1 MTATAMPKDPNS
13 LRARVEAHVL
23 ALVVPTPTAQIV
35 AAFPRDPKPSVMASI
50 SNLASQGKIG
60 RYHHGSG
67 LMHYGRKGL
76 EWGDAVLD
84 PESGVVIARA
94 YAAPVQSAPVR
105 VVAGSEAATI
115 PPPAP
120 PVAAVPK
127 PATTPTHTHP
137 GPLLMQRETTP
148 HRPDVARAP
157 APAAEPIR
165 ITHPVEPPMSS
176 VADTLIPKHRP
187 DGSAIARTESERERD
202 ALRTLM
208 ASIISHLEVIPTPV
222 RAAMREGLD
231 VLGAAR

>member
-1 MTATAMPKDPNS
+1 MSATAMPKDPNS

-23 ALVVPTPTAQIV
+23 ALGAPTPTAQIV

-105 VVAGSEAATI
+105 VVAGSEAGTI
-115 PPPAP
+115 PPPAS

-137 GPLLMQRETTP
+137 GPAAAHRETPT
-148 HRPDVARAP
+148 HRPGVQRAP
-157 APAAEPIR
+157 LPPAQTSAPTPS
-165 ITHPVEPPMSS
+165 VEHPMSRPPHS
-176 VADTLIPKHRP
+176 LADLNVADT
-187 DGSAIARTESERERD
+187 DSDTAARERD
-202 ALRTLM
+202 ALRALM
-208 ASIISHLEVIPTPV
+208 TSIITHMHTIPEPV
-222 RAAMREGLD
+222 REAMHDGLD
-231 VLGAAR
+231 VLGGA